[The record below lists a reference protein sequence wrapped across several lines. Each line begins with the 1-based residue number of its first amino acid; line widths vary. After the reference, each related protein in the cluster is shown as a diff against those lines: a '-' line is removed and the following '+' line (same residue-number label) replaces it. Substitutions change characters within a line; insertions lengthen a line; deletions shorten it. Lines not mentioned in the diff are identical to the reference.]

1 MALLAYLI
9 SITGILTLTYALF
22 QTANFLYI
30 FLRPS
35 RLHLYH
41 HGPSPWACI
50 TGASDGIGLAL
61 AHELAANN
69 FNLILHG
76 RNPSKL
82 AAVRAS
88 ILATHPHLSIRIFLH
103 DASSSA
109 SPLTIPSAVFT
120 APLNLTILI
129 NNLGLGYETPDPESL
144 DAQINTNLRFATH
157 LTHAALPILRA
168 HTPALVL
175 TMGSIADAGIPFLPV
190 YSGSKAFLRSWSR
203 SLAMQMRA
211 ERAAVEFLTLDMVEV
226 STPGNPQRVTALR
239 PSARTWA
246 RAALRRVGYGE
257 SWVSG
262 FWVHAVLRMVVEW
275 MPRRVHEGIV
285 LGEVGERRKTWG
297 RSR

>member
-1 MALLAYLI
+1 MPLLASLI
-9 SITGILTLTYALF
+9 STTGILTLTYALF

-41 HGPSPWACI
+41 HGSSPWACI

-82 AAVRAS
+82 ATVRSS
-88 ILATHPHLSIRIFLH
+88 ILTTHPHLSIRIFLH
-103 DASSSA
+103 DAA
-109 SPLTIPSAVFT
+109 SPDMTIPPSTFPAS
-120 APLNLTILI
+120 LNLTILI

-144 DAQINTNLRFATH
+144 DAQLNTNLRFATH
-157 LTHAALPILRA
+157 LTHAALPLLRT
-168 HTPALVL
+168 HTPSLVL
-175 TMGSIADAGIPFLPV
+175 SMGSVADAGIPFLPV
-190 YSGSKAFLRSWSR
+190 YSGAKAFLRSWSR
-203 SLAMQMRA
+203 SLGMQMRM
-211 ERAAVEFLTLDMVEV
+211 ERAAVEFLALDMVEV
-226 STPGNPQRVTALR
+226 STAGNPQGVTALR

-257 SWVSG
+257 GWVSG
-262 FWVHAVLRMVVEW
+262 YWVHAVLRMAVGW
-275 MPRRVHEGIV
+275 MPRAVHEGIV
-285 LGEVGERRKTWG
+285 IAEVGERRKMWG